1 MGFRLGVQTFYEF
14 LILGVERYR
23 KEDGI
28 IYFLGFVSSA
38 RHLRLG
44 GNGHRRLQVVRLQVA
59 LEVEDLELILLRQR
73 QQLAQGRIR
82 LDDLL
87 VHQLVGLGVAADLR
101 RHLRAGERR
110 ALRDTEERAERV
122 RDGRR
127 LREDRLL
134 LDDRLT
140 ALRDGGSAT
149 AATLRRL
156 LDLTGDLLLELL
168 HVREDGGEHR
178 TQGVDLLHEGGKV
191 LHDVNG
197 IRRRGG
203 GNGGSDRGGNRR
215 RNGGRGS
222 DHLRGGSGSRGGG
235 GSLLGRGT
243 LGRGGGRAHCCY
255 MCDRGVFWL
264 NQTRGILS
272 TVTKFPINQ
281 FCSPEVRKKAKMSA
295 EKIF

>member
-1 MGFRLGVQTFYEF
+1 MG
-14 LILGVERYR
+14 
-23 KEDGI
+23 
-28 IYFLGFVSSA
+28 
-38 RHLRLG
+38 
-44 GNGHRRLQVVRLQVA
+44 LQVA

-73 QQLAQGRIR
+73 QQLTQGRIR

-87 VHQLVGLGVAADLR
+87 VHQLVGLGVAADLG

-110 ALRDTEERAERV
+110 ALRNAEERAERV

-134 LDDRLT
+134 LGGNLT
-140 ALRDGGSAT
+140 ALRDGGSA
-149 AATLRRL
+149 AAAALGRL

-168 HVREDGGEHR
+168 HVREDGGKHR
-178 TQGVDLLHEGGKV
+178 AQGVDLLHKGGKV
-191 LHDVNG
+191 LDDVNG

-203 GNGGSDRGGNRR
+203 NNGGGNGR
-215 RNGGRGS
+215 RNGSRGRGS
-222 DHLRGGSGSRGGG
+222 DHLRGGSGRGSGCRGGG

-243 LGRGGGRAHCCY
+243 LGRGRAHCCY

-272 TVTKFPINQ
+272 TVTNFLANQ
-281 FCSPEVRKKAKMSA
+281 FCSPEVRKREKMRA

>member
-1 MGFRLGVQTFYEF
+1 MVLYIFG
-14 LILGVERYR
+14 
-23 KEDGI
+23 
-28 IYFLGFVSSA
+28 S
-38 RHLRLG
+38 LRLRGG
-44 GNGHRRLQVVRLQVA
+44 GNGHRRLQVVGLQVA

-73 QQLAQGRIR
+73 QQLTQGRIR

-110 ALRDTEERAERV
+110 AFRNTEERAERV

-134 LDDRLT
+134 LDNGLAR
-140 ALRDGGSAT
+140 LRDRGSAA
-149 AATLRRL
+149 AATLGRL

-168 HVREDGGEHR
+168 HVREDGGKDR
-178 TQGVDLLHEGGKV
+178 AQGVDLLHKGGKV
-191 LHDVNG
+191 LDDVNG

-203 GNGGSDRGGNRR
+203 NNGGGNGGGNRR
-215 RNGGRGS
+215 RNGGRGGY
-222 DHLRGGSGSRGGG
+222 DLRGCSSGRGGNGG

-243 LGRGGGRAHCCY
+243 LGRGRAHCCY

-272 TVTKFPINQ
+272 TVTNFLANQ
-281 FCSPEVRKKAKMSA
+281 FCSPEARKKGKTRA

>member
-1 MGFRLGVQTFYEF
+1 MG
-14 LILGVERYR
+14 
-23 KEDGI
+23 
-28 IYFLGFVSSA
+28 
-38 RHLRLG
+38 HLRLRG
-44 GNGHRRLQVVRLQVA
+44 GYGGHGGLQVVGLQVA

-110 ALRDTEERAERV
+110 ALRNTEERAERV

-134 LDDRLT
+134 LDDGLT
-140 ALRDGGSAT
+140 VLRYGGSAA
-149 AATLRRL
+149 AATLGRL
-156 LDLTGDLLLELL
+156 LDLAGDLLLELL
-168 HVREDGGEHR
+168 HVREDGGKHR
-178 TQGVDLLHEGGKV
+178 AQGVDLLHKGGKV
-191 LHDVNG
+191 LDDVNG
-197 IRRRGG
+197 IGRRGSSDRGDNGRRNGG
-203 GNGGSDRGGNRR
+203 GNGGRGGDGRSDL
-215 RNGGRGS
+215 RGS
-222 DHLRGGSGSRGGG
+222 SGYSGGG

-272 TVTKFPINQ
+272 TVTNFLSNQ
-281 FCSPEVRKKAKMSA
+281 FCSPEVRK
-295 EKIF
+295 